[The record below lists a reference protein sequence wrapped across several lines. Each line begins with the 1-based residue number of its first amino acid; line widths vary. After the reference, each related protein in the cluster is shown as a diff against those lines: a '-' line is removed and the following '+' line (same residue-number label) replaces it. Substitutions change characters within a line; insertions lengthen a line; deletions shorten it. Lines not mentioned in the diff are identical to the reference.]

1 MSNEALPKD
10 ILQLIKPQQV
20 RGYAIAKGWQRVPNV
35 NGEIALFNHP
45 GAKWDQLIVPMDES
59 IDDYS
64 KRLRDVV
71 EILAQ
76 FESRPATQVLN
87 DLLTPES
94 DILRYRVASPATG
107 RGFNSTDGRHQAV
120 GRREAKYSCSGM
132 QRCEPYRTSPTNE
145 SAPRHSSFLVP
156 VSLDKPNVAAMP
168 FPFLVRYEQWSRI
181 SLCSQAVSHSL
192 DVPSR
197 R

>member
-1 MSNEALPKD
+1 MKDETLPKD

-35 NGEIALFNHP
+35 NGDIALFNYP
-45 GAKWDQLIVPMDES
+45 GAQWDQLIVPMDES

-64 KRLRDVV
+64 NRLRDVV

-76 FESRPATQVLN
+76 FESRPVTQILN

-107 RGFNSTDGRHQAV
+107 RGSIPLIEGIQLLEGARRSLLAAACSVVSLRRNTFTIAGNSAFG
-120 GRREAKYSCSGM
+120 
-132 QRCEPYRTSPTNE
+132 
-145 SAPRHSSFLVP
+145 SAPHTRNA
-156 VSLDKPNVAAMP
+156 PNA
-168 FPFLVRYEQWSRI
+168 
-181 SLCSQAVSHSL
+181 
-192 DVPSR
+192 
-197 R
+197 